1 MDIAISAGNSPKL
14 LSKLKGASQRRAR
27 ACVGYEELTAGYSK
41 QHFHKLAA
49 NLMVGLNDS

>member
-1 MDIAISAGNSPKL
+1 MVISAGNSPKVL
-14 LSKLKGASQRRAR
+14 LKLQGASLRRAR
-27 ACVGYEELTAGYSK
+27 ACVGYEEFTAGYSK